1 MQMERNGTGPRET
14 FCSFVDQPENRVLG
28 RRYGIGVRNGCK
40 SKPSEFEWLLLFRGW
55 VLISSGGSCSVL
67 FRSFCLA
74 FFSLRIKMSRF
85 LSLPQSAFLKDEHI
99 FWWIPSRGGMFCFI
113 FEEPRTYLRWKS
125 NGGNLR
131 EDRNIPVSSHA
142 RLKMRNLGHYS
153 ILSLFFNNIL
163 HVPFDK
169 SLANTQLAIAQHR
182 LPRKRT
188 QSNYARCQKTAP
200 K

>member
-1 MQMERNGTGPRET
+1 MQMERTGTGPRET

-85 LSLPQSAFLKDEHI
+85 LSLSTPVGIFERWTYLLVNSFTGRYVLLYLRRTTNLFEMEVKRWKFKRRPKYSCEFTRSTKDEESGTLQYSQFVFLTI
-99 FWWIPSRGGMFCFI
+99 YYMYLLISR
-113 FEEPRTYLRWKS
+113 
-125 NGGNLR
+125 
-131 EDRNIPVSSHA
+131 
-142 RLKMRNLGHYS
+142 
-153 ILSLFFNNIL
+153 
-163 HVPFDK
+163 
-169 SLANTQLAIAQHR
+169 
-182 LPRKRT
+182 
-188 QSNYARCQKTAP
+188 
-200 K
+200 